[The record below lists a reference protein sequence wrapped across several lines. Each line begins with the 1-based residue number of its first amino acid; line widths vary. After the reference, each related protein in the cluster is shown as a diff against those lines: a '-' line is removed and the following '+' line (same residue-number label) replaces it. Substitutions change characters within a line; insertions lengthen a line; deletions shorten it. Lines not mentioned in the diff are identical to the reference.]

1 MALSKRN
8 DPLRKLRSVRRHLTL
23 MIPPCSVACLSVW
36 GWSWLR
42 AHEIH
47 FPIEDEVS
55 LTTAIMSL
63 GGFFAILAAI
73 VMGTIWEKHQKVS
86 VCVVKRDRQEFLL
99 YRDERMPIVIH
110 LLLGSLAVPLVL
122 MVMLL
127 EYTSFWSGFA
137 AVATVSF
144 GITIY
149 WIVATELQDPARSPW
164 FAERIPQEWLTADI
178 DEVFKLDPAVPANA
192 EH

>member
-8 DPLRKLRSVRRHLTL
+8 DPRRRLRSMRRHTL
-23 MIPPCSVACLSVW
+23 LMVPPCVVACLSVW

-42 AHEIH
+42 EHGIH

-73 VMGTIWEKHQKVS
+73 VMSTIWEKHQKVS
-86 VCVVKRDRQEFLL
+86 ICVVKRDRQEFLL

-110 LLLGSLAVPLVL
+110 LLLASLALPLVA

-127 EYTSFWSGFA
+127 EYTSYWSGFA
-137 AVATVSF
+137 SVAVVSF

-164 FAERIPQEWLTADI
+164 FAERIPSEWLTADI
-178 DEVFKLDPAVPANA
+178 DEVFNLDPETPTPADQ
-192 EH
+192 